1 MAPGIDAAV
10 AAKSDGEAVPRA
22 RSLGKTYTAL
32 VEGGEKS
39 GLRKFLLEEPVED
52 LVACFIDLEEWLT
65 AEDQE
70 RLDKK
75 AEKLI
80 SGKEFAKML
89 RERPELKTLVA
100 RLTKR
105 ALSRMKKK
113 MMRR

>member
-1 MAPGIDAAV
+1 MGLRPRSPPVAPGSSNDPSAWRI
-10 AAKSDGEAVPRA
+10 
-22 RSLGKTYTAL
+22 
-32 VEGGEKS
+32 
-39 GLRKFLLEEPVED
+39 EE
-52 LVACFIDLEEWLT
+52 
-65 AEDQE
+65 QE